1 MTPSPWAMAH
11 SAHRG
16 LSMTV
21 FAGVLN
27 DDDARRAT
35 EVVEAVHAHG
45 IRCALTGGLAIDA
58 RLREHGRPGMRRS
71 LNDIDFVVEDF
82 ASIPESLAGAFFQH
96 HVHPNAKDGRTLLQ
110 LVDQPRAIRIDLFCA
125 LGASLAR
132 ASKLTHEIGDL
143 YVLSVEDLVAR
154 TTALVCGR
162 LRRGGTIDVK
172 HAVAFSRLR
181 GLGQPQVLAAAWNDH
196 RQQVPGTLEDASR
209 EAVRLLEAHPEL
221 IVVENYSSTPV
232 ACGRC
237 RAHGAFRPAPLET
250 IVQILG
256 YC

>member
-1 MTPSPWAMAH
+1 MA
-11 SAHRG
+11 
-16 LSMTV
+16 V

-58 RLREHGRPGMRRS
+58 RLREHGRPGKRRS

-96 HVHPNAKDGRTLLQ
+96 HVHPDAKDGRTLLQ